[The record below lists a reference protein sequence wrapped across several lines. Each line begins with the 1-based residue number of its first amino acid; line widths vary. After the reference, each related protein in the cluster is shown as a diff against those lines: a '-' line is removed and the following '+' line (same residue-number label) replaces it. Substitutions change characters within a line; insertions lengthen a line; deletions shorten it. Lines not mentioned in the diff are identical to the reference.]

1 MANVFKSPLLIVLLN
16 WGKIM
21 DIGYEPRDSKG
32 ERAGYS
38 AQDTSP
44 QSADSAV
51 INSVK
56 LEVELFFYGDIFD
69 YAIRLLGN
77 TGVVCKNKATFESNF
92 SSHFDE
98 YITKAIKE
106 AKKRGIADDGLAK
119 LVRKLEAV
127 KEIDAQRKRALEEA
141 KKK

>member
-1 MANVFKSPLLIVLLN
+1 MNHAIAKA
-16 WGKIM
+16 
-21 DIGYEPRDSKG
+21 KG
-32 ERAGYS
+32 QDYS

-77 TGVVCKNKATFESNF
+77 TGW
-92 SSHFDE
+92 
-98 YITKAIKE
+98 Y
-106 AKKRGIADDGLAK
+106 AKTRL
-119 LVRKLEAV
+119 L
-127 KEIDAQRKRALEEA
+127 
-141 KKK
+141 